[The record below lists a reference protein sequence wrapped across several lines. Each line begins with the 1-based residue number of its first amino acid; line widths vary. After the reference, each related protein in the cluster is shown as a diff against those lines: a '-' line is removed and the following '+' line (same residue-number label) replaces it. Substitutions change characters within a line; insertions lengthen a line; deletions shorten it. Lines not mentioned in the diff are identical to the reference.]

1 METTGDQTVPIVIE
15 AGKVR
20 RKRIKALK
28 RGEGKLVAE
37 VADAVDQVRRG
48 LGSDAASKQ
57 IIPVVLVYRRKR
69 SKRRDGALRGSCI

>member
-1 METTGDQTVPIVIE
+1 METTVDRTVPIVIE

-37 VADAVDQVRRG
+37 VADAVDEVRRG
-48 LGSDAASKQ
+48 LGPEAASKQ

-69 SKRRDGALRGSCI
+69 SKRRGGALGGSCV